1 MSTKQ
6 PLYKQTS
13 FNITIDLKNILE
25 VDTRNRYVRLEPM
38 VTFGQLTDS
47 LLRMGWTI
55 PVVPELEDITVGGAI
70 MGSGVETSSHKFGL
84 FQHTCLTY
92 EVVLADGSLVKCS
105 KDEYPDLFYSIP
117 WSYGTLGFLVAVEIP
132 IIPAGRF
139 VRVEYHPCH
148 TQEQIIETFSSQI
161 KKPENDFVEGLV
173 YSRTT
178 GVIMTGQMT
187 NTADPLK
194 LNEIGKWHKPWFFK
208 HVEKFLKKDHAV
220 EYFPIR
226 DYYHRHTRSFFWM
239 MQDIVP
245 FGNHWLFRLLFGWT
259 MPPKVS
265 LLKLTQTEA
274 ITRAYDRNM
283 YLTDMLL
290 PLTELQQTMDVAHD
304 AIRIYPQWLC
314 AFKLPSLPGFI
325 HPKGDEEEMFVDY
338 GLYGRPT
345 VQGYS
350 CMENAR
356 DIEAFLRTIHGFQM
370 LYPDCYMDRDEFRQM
385 FDHSLYDK
393 VRKQFHC
400 EKAFPEVYDKV
411 CKRARK

>member
-1 MSTKQ
+1 
-6 PLYKQTS
+6 
-13 FNITIDLKNILE
+13 
-25 VDTRNRYVRLEPM
+25 
-38 VTFGQLTDS
+38 
-47 LLRMGWTI
+47 MGWTI

-92 EVVLADGSLVKCS
+92 DVVLSDGSLVKCS

-148 TQEQIIETFSSQI
+148 TQEQLVETFTHQI
-161 KKPENDFVEGLV
+161 KVEDNDFVEGLV
-173 YSRTT
+173 YKKSS

-208 HVEKFLKKDHAV
+208 HVERYLKKDHGV

-226 DYYHRHTRSFFWM
+226 DYYHRHSRSFFWM

-245 FGNHWLFRLLFGWT
+245 FGNHWLFRLLLGWT

-274 ITRAYDRNM
+274 ITRVYDRHM

-290 PLTELQQTMDVAHD
+290 PLSQLQQTMDMAHNT
-304 AIRIYPQWLC
+304 IRIYPQWLC
-314 AFKLPSLPGFI
+314 AFKLPKVPGFI
-325 HPKGDEEEMFVDY
+325 HPTGDRDEMFVDY
-338 GLYGRPT
+338 GLYGRPN
-345 VQGYS
+345 VPGYD
-350 CMENAR
+350 CKKNGREMESY
-356 DIEAFLRTIHGFQM
+356 LRSIRGFQM
-370 LYPDCYMDRDEFRQM
+370 LYPDCYMTREEFRQM
-385 FDHSLYDK
+385 FDHSLYDT
-393 VRKQFHC
+393 VRRQFHC
-400 EKAFPEVYDKV
+400 DKAFPEVYEKI
-411 CKRARK
+411 CKKARR